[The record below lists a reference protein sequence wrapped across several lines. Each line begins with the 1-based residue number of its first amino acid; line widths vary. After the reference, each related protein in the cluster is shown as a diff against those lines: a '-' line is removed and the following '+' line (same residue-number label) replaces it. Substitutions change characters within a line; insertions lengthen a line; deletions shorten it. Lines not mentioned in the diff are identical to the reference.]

1 MHHIKHTAPL
11 PARRQPLVNW
21 LFCLCALAQPL
32 RAQEPAVDPQAT
44 EQVPATSPPSAETSK
59 PVSSQTV
66 GERLADQHRQLLH
79 DLKGPPTALWLPV
92 DGRQV
97 LAFWQPDKSG
107 KPSGAVLM
115 LHDRGENP
123 RRAATLRRLHEYLPT
138 HGWATFS
145 IELPALPEAAVPPRT
160 TPAPSVV
167 TPPEEPTDENPTE
180 TAPANE
186 SEIVHQEPDVAASA
200 DTTGNSLPA
209 EAPSPSRQEVVDHIH
224 RRIEAATAY
233 LHQQGQYNLVL
244 LGEGSSAHWV
254 LQHLD
259 KAIPPP
265 TVESADKKSKGI
277 IDRAFRAVILVNSRT
292 PDGAAENVL
301 PDELLHP
308 EIPTFDVFTDF
319 HLEILEDAENR
330 RQKAK
335 QKGYEHYI
343 IRRLP
348 PPNGATPEH
357 NETLLTKAIRGF
369 LQKYAQGVE
378 MK

>member
-1 MHHIKHTAPL
+1 MHYVKHTAPL
-11 PARRQPLVNW
+11 PARRRPFVSW

-32 RAQEPAVDPQAT
+32 VAQEPAVDPQAI
-44 EQVPATSPPSAETSK
+44 EQVPATSAESSK
-59 PVSSQTV
+59 PVSNQTV

-123 RRAATLRRLHEYLPT
+123 RRAATLRRLHEYLPN

-145 IELPALPEAAVPPRT
+145 IELPTLPEAAVPPRAT
-160 TPAPSVV
+160 APAPSVV
-167 TPPEEPTDENPTE
+167 TPPEESTDENPTE
-180 TAPANE
+180 KAPVNE
-186 SEIVHQEPDVAASA
+186 SEVVHQEPDVAASA
-200 DTTGNSLPA
+200 DATGNSLPA
-209 EAPSPSRQEVVDHIH
+209 EAISPSRQEVIDYIH

-244 LGEGSSAHWV
+244 LGEGSSADWV

-259 KAIPPP
+259 KAVPPP
-265 TVESADKKSKGI
+265 TVESTDKKSKGI
-277 IDRAFRAVILVNSRT
+277 IDRAFRAVILVNPRT
-292 PDGAAENVL
+292 PYGEAVDAL
-301 PDELLHP
+301 PDGLLHP
-308 EIPTFDVFTDF
+308 EIPTLDVFTDF
-319 HLEILEDAENR
+319 HLEILADAENR

-348 PPNGATPEH
+348 PPNGATPEQS
-357 NETLLTKAIRGF
+357 ETLLTKAIRGF